1 MADKRLFPRLKRLF
15 STDVVIRNVGGNQL
29 KVFDVN
35 SIQKTGNLDTNALD
49 TEGEG
54 LYINIEDVPD
64 WIQRKLAVL
73 MMVKTYGADITTPE
87 IEGVGR
93 RISNGG
99 DEADC
104 FWVYKDC

>member
-1 MADKRLFPRLKRLF
+1 MTSNHVMVSDDKILRVCVHK
-15 STDVVIRNVGGNQL
+15 DRNII
-29 KVFDVN
+29 
-35 SIQKTGNLDTNALD
+35 SIINLDTNALD
-49 TEGEG
+49 TTDEG

-104 FWVYKDC
+104 FWVYKDR

>member
-1 MADKRLFPRLKRLF
+1 MVSDDMILRVCIHKG
-15 STDVVIRNVGGNQL
+15 TNYT
-29 KVFDVN
+29 
-35 SIQKTGNLDTNALD
+35 SIVNLDTNALD
-49 TEGEG
+49 TTDEG

-73 MMVKTYGADITTPE
+73 MMVKTYGADIMTPE

-93 RISNGG
+93 RVQNGG
-99 DEADC
+99 AEADC

>member
-1 MADKRLFPRLKRLF
+1 M
-15 STDVVIRNVGGNQL
+15 IRDGNIL
-29 KVFDVN
+29 RVCVHKDRDCI
-35 SIQKTGNLDTNALD
+35 SIINLDTNALD

-73 MMVKTYGADITTPE
+73 MMVNTHGADITTPE

-99 DEADC
+99 AKADC
-104 FWVYKDC
+104 FWVYKDNR

>member
-1 MADKRLFPRLKRLF
+1 MVRDDKILRVCVHK
-15 STDVVIRNVGGNQL
+15 DRNCV
-29 KVFDVN
+29 
-35 SIQKTGNLDTNALD
+35 SIINLDKYTLD
-49 TEGEG
+49 TTDEG

-73 MMVKTYGADITTPE
+73 MMLKTHGADITTPE
-87 IEGVGR
+87 VEGVGR

-104 FWVYKDC
+104 FWVYKDS